1 MLLQNT
7 ITNIKELTEDC
18 LNTLEQL
25 KERLLQEEKKFPEGR
40 LRVSKRKSTY
50 QYYLITEKNNR
61 LGKYLSKKNVPLIT
75 QLARKTY
82 YKKLILVLENEINSF
97 NSILTNSNPDRI
109 FHVYENLNEGLKP
122 FVSNIIKSDEL
133 YAAEWEKVNY
143 VKKSFKE
150 TEPQHITS
158 FGLRVRSKSEILIAE
173 ALNRNHIPFRYEFPV
188 KIKKYDTVYPDFY
201 CLNLRTHEEVIWE
214 HFGLM
219 DNQEYADKAIKKI
232 EGYMENGFSFKK
244 NLCITLE
251 STNNPLTLKQ
261 VNRVIKQYMA

>member
-7 ITNIKELTEDC
+7 IINIRELAEDY
-18 LNTLEQL
+18 LNTLKQL
-25 KERLLQEEKKFPEGR
+25 KEKLLQEEKKLPDGK

-82 YKKLILVLENEINSF
+82 YKKLILVLEKEIKNF
-97 NSILTNSNPDRI
+97 NSILANSNPDTV
-109 FHVYENLNEGLKP
+109 FQVYENLNEGLKP
-122 FVSNIIKSDEL
+122 FISNVIKSEEQ
-133 YAAEWEKVNY
+133 YAAEW
-143 VKKSFKE
+143 KKLDYAKKPFRE
-150 TEPQHITS
+150 NEPQHITS

-188 KIKKYDTVYPDFY
+188 TIKKYGTVYPDFY
-201 CLNLRTHEEVIWE
+201 CLNPRTHKEVIWE

-219 DNQEYADKAIKKI
+219 DNQEYAEKALKKI
-232 EGYMENGFSFKK
+232 EDYMESGFSCKK
-244 NLCITLE
+244 NLCFTME

-261 VNRVIKQYMA
+261 VNQAIQQYMA